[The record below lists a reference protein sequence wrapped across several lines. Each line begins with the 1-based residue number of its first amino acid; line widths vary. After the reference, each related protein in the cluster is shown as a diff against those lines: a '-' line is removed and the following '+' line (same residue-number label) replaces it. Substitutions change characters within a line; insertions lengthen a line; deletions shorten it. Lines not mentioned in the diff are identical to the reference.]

1 MLKLKSVAAA
11 FLAAGF
17 IISSLV
23 SCSDGGSSGGSSA
36 PVPKSLTVDAS
47 KAKKEFTAG
56 EVFDIEGLE
65 VQVVYSN
72 NAQKDVTNFECTV
85 PAENLTAEGK
95 LQISD
100 NSTRQDVEVTVT
112 ALGVTGSYHITIAAE
127 PKSLKLSG
135 TLTAKNYWVGDK
147 FNASGLKV
155 EAAYVEKPTDADYVD
170 VTEYAEFDVSTEE
183 SGTKTVKAEYA
194 GKEVSN
200 GEISINV
207 YKVEHSIESSCSTA
221 DEINKTVKVFLGKT
235 DATENF
241 TTDVTENGTSVET
254 NLTKGTHTLTVSVTP
269 KSDIADPV
277 DIRDYTEKVEVF
289 VTLPVEKIELEGLTD
304 STISLWK
311 GDAVDT
317 SNVKVKVTYVAAD
330 GAEAET
336 ETLALT
342 ASGVV
347 VENLPDGT
355 ASGSSTVTVSYGGKN
370 AQFTVSVYDITGADT
385 LQTDGLKT
393 DDSVP
398 SLSGVKVVL
407 DEEEVEGSE
416 VALYKDDAKVE
427 GSTFTSSGTYKVIA
441 KVGTLTKVVKEFTVA
456 ENTEKKFNVTA
467 GRFEGSAILITIDCK
482 DAGLSWANDILNKS
496 LTAELSSGT
505 LSTGENQQPQ
515 FIQPTEAD
523 GVLQS
528 YVAQII
534 LTSPPASDI
543 KVTISATIKGI
554 NYSAEVQFANG
565 KYIPANY
572 VPTAITISPATKTI
586 APGAEI
592 NFTAAD
598 TTYSV
603 DYTDKVTWSI
613 EGETAGCSIDKTG
626 KFTAA
631 SDISTSTNVT
641 VKATLKANT
650 GVSTTASVTIDP
662 SKVDTSAIYSVNFYN
677 TSDKGAWGWCEI
689 TWTDT
694 QYALS
699 SIEDITNVKVADAD
713 VMQHFNYSSIE
724 KGCKFQINTNGAGW
738 RGNSSTLKF
747 RVHNS
752 TGYYDVTVAFTDSN
766 VTENGSTTVIDSID
780 IADAVLNPQ
789 IKLASSTGEVLAG
802 GSANVVLSYSEI
814 LDFNVENVSV
824 SSSNESVATATFNS
838 ENMYVV
844 ISGVASGN
852 ATITVTYGSESVK
865 AEYVVKVVDK
875 LSEFT
880 VKLDSAVSGAWIN
893 IYVKCNIEGDSIEV
907 SKDSF
912 SNISMNDIN
921 GDVFVGDPSSTADGV
936 RFGYGFASA
945 DFQAGNHTLTFDVT
959 TTKGDTYTVAVEFTG
974 ASGLETPFEIKSTTI
989 TPKVTEA

>member
-155 EAAYVEKPTDADYVD
+155 EAAYVDTPTDADYVD

-194 GKEVSN
+194 GKEVSSS
-200 GEISINV
+200 EISINV
-207 YKVEHSIESSCSTA
+207 YKVKHSIESSCSTA

-269 KSDIADPV
+269 NANAENPV
-277 DIRDYTEKVEVF
+277 DIREYTEKVEVF

-311 GDAVDT
+311 GDAVYT

-355 ASGSSTVTVSYGGKN
+355 ESGSSTVTVSYGGKN
-370 AQFTVSVYDITGADT
+370 ASFTVKVYDITGAESLAEAT
-385 LQTDGLKT
+385 ANLKT

-407 DEEEVEGSE
+407 GEDDVEDAE
-416 VALYKDDAKVE
+416 VALYKDDAKVK

-467 GRFEGSAILITIDCK
+467 GRIDGAAILITIDCK
-482 DAGLSWANDILNKS
+482 DSGLNWADDILGKS
-496 LTAELSSGT
+496 LTAEVSSGT
-505 LSTGENQQPQ
+505 LSTGKDQQPQ
-515 FIQPTEAD
+515 FTTPIEAD
-523 GVLQS
+523 RVLQS

-554 NYSAEVQFANG
+554 NYS
-565 KYIPANY
+565 
-572 VPTAITISPATKTI
+572 
-586 APGAEI
+586 
-592 NFTAAD
+592 
-598 TTYSV
+598 
-603 DYTDKVTWSI
+603 
-613 EGETAGCSIDKTG
+613 
-626 KFTAA
+626 
-631 SDISTSTNVT
+631 
-641 VKATLKANT
+641 
-650 GVSTTASVTIDP
+650 
-662 SKVDTSAIYSVNFYN
+662 
-677 TSDKGAWGWCEI
+677 
-689 TWTDT
+689 
-694 QYALS
+694 
-699 SIEDITNVKVADAD
+699 
-713 VMQHFNYSSIE
+713 
-724 KGCKFQINTNGAGW
+724 
-738 RGNSSTLKF
+738 
-747 RVHNS
+747 
-752 TGYYDVTVAFTDSN
+752 
-766 VTENGSTTVIDSID
+766 
-780 IADAVLNPQ
+780 
-789 IKLASSTGEVLAG
+789 
-802 GSANVVLSYSEI
+802 
-814 LDFNVENVSV
+814 
-824 SSSNESVATATFNS
+824 
-838 ENMYVV
+838 
-844 ISGVASGN
+844 
-852 ATITVTYGSESVK
+852 
-865 AEYVVKVVDK
+865 
-875 LSEFT
+875 
-880 VKLDSAVSGAWIN
+880 
-893 IYVKCNIEGDSIEV
+893 
-907 SKDSF
+907 
-912 SNISMNDIN
+912 
-921 GDVFVGDPSSTADGV
+921 
-936 RFGYGFASA
+936 
-945 DFQAGNHTLTFDVT
+945 
-959 TTKGDTYTVAVEFTG
+959 
-974 ASGLETPFEIKSTTI
+974 
-989 TPKVTEA
+989 

>member
-36 PVPKSLTVDAS
+36 PVPKSLIVDAP
-47 KAKKEFTAG
+47 KEKTEFKAG
-56 EVFDIEGLE
+56 EVFNSEGLE

-72 NAQKDVTNFECTV
+72 NSKKAVTSFQCSV
-85 PAENLTAEGK
+85 PEANTDADGK

-155 EAAYVEKPTDADYVD
+155 EAAYVDTPTDADYVD

-200 GEISINV
+200 SDISINV
-207 YKVEHSIESSCSTA
+207 YKVKHSIESSCSTA
-221 DEINKTVKVFLGKT
+221 DEINKTVKVFLGET

-241 TTDVTENGTSVET
+241 TTDVTENGTSVGT
-254 NLTKGTHTLTVSVTP
+254 NLSKGTHTLTISIAP
-269 KSDIADPV
+269 KSDVEESIAIREYTKEVAVVVTDPV
-277 DIRDYTEKVEVF
+277 KSVSITGAGADKV
-289 VTLPVEKIELEGLTD
+289 
-304 STISLWK
+304 ISLWK
-311 GDAVDT
+311 GETVDT
-317 SNVKVKVTYVAAD
+317 SNVKLSVTYGNED
-330 GAEAET
+330 STT
-336 ETLALT
+336 EELALDVE
-342 ASGVV
+342 GVV
-347 VENLPDGT
+347 TSEIPNGT
-355 ASGSSTVTVSYGGKN
+355 ESGSSTVTVSYGGKN
-370 AQFTVSVYDITGADT
+370 ASFTVNVYDVIGAESLAEAT
-385 LQTDGLKT
+385 ANLKT

-407 DEEEVEGSE
+407 DEEKVEESE

-467 GRFEGSAILITIDCK
+467 GRIDGAAILITIDCK
-482 DAGLSWANDILNKS
+482 DLGLNWANDILNKS
-496 LTAELSSGT
+496 LNVEVSSGT

-515 FIQPTEAD
+515 FTSPNEVD

-565 KYIPANY
+565 KYIPAGY
-572 VPTAITISPATKTI
+572 VPTGLTISPATKTI
-586 APGAEI
+586 APGAKI

-603 DYTDKVTWSI
+603 DYTDKVDWTI
-613 EGETAGCSIDKTG
+613 EGEAAGFSIDETG

-631 SDISTSTNVT
+631 ADISDTTNVT
-641 VKATLKANT
+641 VKATLKANAD
-650 GVSTTASVTIDP
+650 VSATATVTIDP
-662 SKVDTSAIYSVNFYN
+662 TKQDTSGIYSVNFYN
-677 TSDKGAWGWCEI
+677 KTDNGAWGWCEI
-689 TWTDT
+689 TWTDA

-713 VMQHFNYSSIE
+713 VMQHFNYISTE
-724 KGCKFQINTNGAGW
+724 NGCKFQINTNGAGW
-738 RGNSSTLKF
+738 RDNSSTLKF

-766 VTENGSTTVIDSID
+766 VTTSGSTTVIDSID

-814 LDFNVENVSV
+814 LDFNVENVKV
-824 SSSNESVATATFNS
+824 SSSDEKVATATFNS

-880 VKLDSAVSGAWIN
+880 VKLDSAVNGAWIN

-921 GDVFVGDPSSTADGV
+921 GDVFVGDPSSTEDGV
-936 RFGYGFASA
+936 KFGYGFKTAG
-945 DFQAGNHTLTFDVT
+945 FQAGDHTLTFDVT
-959 TTKGDTYTVAVEFTG
+959 TTSGNTYTVAVEFTG
-974 ASGLETPFEIKSTTI
+974 ASGMGTPFEIKSTTI